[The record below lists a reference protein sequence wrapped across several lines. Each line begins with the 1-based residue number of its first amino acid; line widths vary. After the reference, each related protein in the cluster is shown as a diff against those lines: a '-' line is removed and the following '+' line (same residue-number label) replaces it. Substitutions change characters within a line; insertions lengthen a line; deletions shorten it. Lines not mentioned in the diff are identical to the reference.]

1 MAMKFKATR
10 EQLLKPLGQ
19 IGKLADQKHLPI
31 VGNVLLDARG
41 NDLRM
46 TATDM
51 EIELSARIELIIDE
65 AGTST
70 LPARKLLD
78 ILKALPVG
86 ADLILVVDGDKAR
99 LTCGRSRFSLAT
111 LPAED
116 FPISEA
122 VSFDGSLQLPQREIK
137 RLIECA
143 QFAMANQDVRYYLN
157 GLLLEV
163 DGCTLLAVATD
174 GHRLAYCEAQVE
186 CDPEGFQQQVIVPR
200 KGVQELL
207 RLLADVETPVSMRLN
222 ANHIQATVDDIRFS
236 SKLIDGKFPD
246 YHRVI
251 PTTQEFVGD
260 VIANRVE
267 LQATVIRT
275 ATLSSVQWN
284 AIRFV
289 AENNLLQ
296 LTAHNPEGEEAED
309 EIYADCDGD
318 KIDVGFNADY
328 LLDVLNV
335 MESEQVK
342 MDFVAGGKCLIT
354 ANDGSPNQF
363 VIMPMRL

>member
-1 MAMKFKATR
+1 MKFKATR
-10 EQLLKPLGQ
+10 EQLLKPLSQ
-19 IGKLADQKHLPI
+19 IGKLADPKHLPI
-31 VGNVLLDARG
+31 VGNVLFDARG
-41 NDLRM
+41 NDLRL

-51 EIELSARIELIIDE
+51 EIELSTRLEIIIDD

-78 ILKALPVG
+78 ILKSLTVG
-86 ADLILVVDGDKAR
+86 SELSLVVDGDKAR
-99 LTCGRSRFSLAT
+99 LTCGRSRFSIAT

-116 FPISEA
+116 FPTSEDLPFA
-122 VSFDGSLQLPQREIK
+122 GSLQLPQRALK
-137 RLIECA
+137 RLIEHT
-143 QFAMANQDVRYYLN
+143 QFAMASQDVRYYLN

-163 DGCTLLAVATD
+163 DGDTLRAVATD
-174 GHRLAYCEAQVE
+174 GHRLAYCETFVE
-186 CDPEGFQQQVIVPR
+186 CDPAGFWQQVIVPR

-207 RLLADVETPVSMRLN
+207 RLLADVETPVILHLGT
-222 ANHIQATVDDIRFS
+222 NHVQATVDYIRFS
-236 SKLIDGKFPD
+236 SKLIDGRFPD

-251 PTTQEFVGD
+251 PTDKEFVGD
-260 VIANRVE
+260 VIADRLE
-267 LQATVIRT
+267 LQAAVTRT

-284 AIRFV
+284 AIRFL
-289 AENNLLQ
+289 AEDHLLK

-309 EIYADCDGD
+309 EICVDYDGVD

-335 MESEQVK
+335 LGSDTVK
-342 MDFVAGGKCLIT
+342 MDFVDGGQCLIT
-354 ANDGSPNQF
+354 ANDGSHDKF